1 MATLWPCSFFFKLS
15 LLFFAFLCFFCA
27 GLEKESEKEGEGLWE
42 GEGGEWGRISSE
54 KRGMGEGRGSEGRN
68 IHRASPFFP
77 LLPFAAAL
85 MLH

>member
-1 MATLWPCSFFFKLS
+1 V
-15 LLFFAFLCFFCA
+15 
-27 GLEKESEKEGEGLWE
+27 GLRDGV
-42 GEGGEWGRISSE
+42 GGEWGRISSE